1 MTPPRLAHAFVSTSE
16 LERTTAFFWP
26 LQNCSYGPCV
36 LPEAVLALRWARQTA
51 ARAVASDRILGYI
64 RSVSRRRDIVS
75 ITQLKNDAAALVREV
90 SEGGRTLVVT
100 QNGAARVVLMDV
112 GEFER
117 MQDALM
123 LLKLIALGEAD
134 AAAGR
139 VASVDEAFDAALDA
153 LDG

>member
-1 MTPPRLAHAFVSTSE
+1 MR
-16 LERTTAFFWP
+16 RGWP
-26 LQNCSYGPCV
+26 HRMATGSV
-36 LPEAVLALRWARQTA
+36 DAM
-51 ARAVASDRILGYI
+51 ASDRILGYI
-64 RSVSRRRDIVS
+64 RSVARRRDIVS

-90 SEGGRTLVVT
+90 SEEGRTLVVT

-112 GEFER
+112 GEYER
-117 MQDALM
+117 MQDALV

-134 AAAGR
+134 VAAGK